1 MASVLLI
8 DDDEGF
14 CTTTAEVLRRAGH
27 AVKVAA
33 SGEAGLALY
42 RAMPC
47 DLVITDV
54 EMPGMEGFEL
64 IECLRHAEP
73 RPRIIAISGCSEL
86 SESVYLPIMIKLG
99 AQRTLAKPLIPMVL
113 LQAVVEVLAMPAP
126 ATITPA
132 QA

>member
-14 CTTTAEVLRRAGH
+14 CTTTAEVLRSAGH
-27 AVKVAA
+27 AVRVAA

-42 RAMPC
+42 RAVPC

-64 IECLRHAEP
+64 IECLRHTEP
-73 RPRIIAISGCSEL
+73 RPRTIAISGCSDL

-99 AQRTLAKPLIPMVL
+99 AQRSLAKPLMPTVL
-113 LQAVVEVLAMPAP
+113 LQTVAEVLATPAP
-126 ATITPA
+126 ATIAPA